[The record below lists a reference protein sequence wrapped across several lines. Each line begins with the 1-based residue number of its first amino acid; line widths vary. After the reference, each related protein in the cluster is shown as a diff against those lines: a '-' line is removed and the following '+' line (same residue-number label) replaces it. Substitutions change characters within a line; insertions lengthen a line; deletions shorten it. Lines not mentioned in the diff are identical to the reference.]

1 MKTIETIQ
9 EAELVTSLNGKPF
22 VITGPIESVTE
33 LYEAAQTD
41 FNAHPVQRTTMGTK
55 VAQTALE
62 HATEPIELTGR
73 KATITAKLYD
83 LVNGSNMYE
92 LLKQKRQD
100 ERDLAMARSLGLMS
114 TVYCQ
119 KHEKELAKLHRL

>member
-1 MKTIETIQ
+1 MKTIESSQ

-41 FNAHPVQRTTMGTK
+41 FNAHPVQRTTTSTK